1 MTPMVLFSG
10 LLYQRSKIA
19 GGLEWLAETSMVRT
33 VSYEWN
39 ACCVSC
45 LGLMKYIG

>member
-33 VSYEWN
+33 V
-39 ACCVSC
+39 
-45 LGLMKYIG
+45 LMNGRLAVYPF